1 MVTREHLP
9 ITPMTVGGHDRYA
22 SDGATIKSYNP
33 ANGELVGIF
42 PEASAEDVDAAVASA
57 KDAFSVWGRMSP
69 QQRAARLNEF
79 AHVIDEHQEELLLL
93 DVTENG
99 TPIRE
104 LRRDAEKASRQL
116 RYFAGLALE
125 AKGSSVPT
133 DWDRINFSLRQPWG
147 VVGKIIPFN
156 HPLMFAAAKIAA
168 PLAAGNTV
176 VLKPSEHTSLSA
188 LRLGELSRGI
198 LPDGVLNVITG
209 GAYPAGDQLVR
220 HPDVRRL
227 AFIGSAATGMAIQRA
242 AAEVNVKHVTLEL
255 GGKNPLVVFEDAD
268 IDRAVGAALR
278 GMNFSWQ
285 GQSCGS
291 TSRLYVQRGIYDEF
305 LSRLGEKLDRMKQ
318 GDPLDETTETGAIV
332 SVSQYEKVQHYLN
345 IGTTEGR
352 LIAGGATPSD
362 GTATSGLFVRP
373 TLFADVDPRGRL
385 MREEIFGPILAA
397 SPFDSYDDAIAKAND
412 SQFGLTASVFT
423 SDLRTAMRFARDVE
437 AGYVWINE
445 VSRHVEG
452 TSYGGFKD
460 SGIGREEDLGE
471 LLSYTQTKN
480 VHVVFEE

>member
-1 MVTREHLP
+1 MAVGEQTP

-22 SDGATIKSYNP
+22 SDGATIESYNP
-33 ANGELVGIF
+33 ATGELVGVF
-42 PEASAEDVDAAVASA
+42 PAASADDVDAAVGAA
-57 KDAFSVWGRMSP
+57 LEGFAVWRKMSP
-69 QQRAARLNEF
+69 QQRGARLNEF
-79 AHVIDEHQEELLLL
+79 AQVIDEHQDELLLL

-104 LRRDAEKASRQL
+104 LRRDAQKASRQL

-133 DWDRINFSLRQPWG
+133 DWDRVNFSLRQPWG

-176 VLKPSEHTSLSA
+176 VLKPSEYTSLSA
-188 LRLGELSRGI
+188 LRLGHLSRGI

-209 GAYPAGDQLVR
+209 GAHPAGDRLVR

-227 AFIGSAATGMAIQRA
+227 AFIGSATTGMAIQRA

-268 IDRAVGAALR
+268 IDRAIGAALR

-305 LSRLGEKLDRMKQ
+305 VTRLGARLDSMKQ
-318 GDPLDETTETGAIV
+318 GDPLDESTETGAIV
-332 SVSQYEKVQHYLN
+332 SMPQFEKVKKYLD
-345 IGTTEGR
+345 IGRAEGR
-352 LIAGGATPSD
+352 LVAGGTFSGGGD
-362 GTATSGLFVRP
+362 GSTGLFVRP
-373 TLFADVDPRGRL
+373 TLFADVAAGARL
-385 MREEIFGPILAA
+385 AKEEIFGPVLAA
-397 SPFDSYDDAIAKAND
+397 SPFESYDDAIEKAND
-412 SQFGLTASVFT
+412 SDFGLTASVFT
-423 SDLRTAMRFARDVE
+423 SDLRTAMRFARDIE
-437 AGYVWINE
+437 AGYVWVNE

-460 SGIGREEDLGE
+460 SGIGREEDLDE
-471 LLSYTQTKN
+471 LLSYTQAKN